1 MDGDVRRIASWL
13 NTNWRVTVP
22 DDWIEACLEWIQE
35 ETQVHHSYDHD
46 HGRTCLINGQWGLM
60 GINNLPLEIL
70 MWINGD

>member
-35 ETQVHHSYDHD
+35 ETQVHIRYSYDHD
-46 HGRTCLINGQWGLM
+46 H
-60 GINNLPLEIL
+60 
-70 MWINGD
+70 DY